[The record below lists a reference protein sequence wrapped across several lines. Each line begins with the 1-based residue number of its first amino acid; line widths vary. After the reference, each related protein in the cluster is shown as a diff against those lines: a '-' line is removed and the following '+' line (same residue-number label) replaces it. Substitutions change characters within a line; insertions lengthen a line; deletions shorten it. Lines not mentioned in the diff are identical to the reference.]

1 MKNVIDQR
9 LLRLKRHLLGAE
21 MCRFRHR
28 SAALILNH
36 SAARLG
42 RLCL

>member
-1 MKNVIDQR
+1 MKYVIDQR
-9 LLRLKRHLLGAE
+9 LLRLKRHLPGAE
-21 MCRFRHR
+21 MRRFRHR

-36 SAARLG
+36 SATRLG